1 MEVLACMTRK
11 NKLIHASESSIGP
24 EKLVLSWVRTIV
36 NSRMKMVKFCLSS
49 QNNAKHLS
57 PRLGNKQIN
66 KSQKNDTKQNG
77 AF

>member
-1 MEVLACMTRK
+1 MTRK
-11 NKLIHASESSIGP
+11 NKLINASASSIGP
-24 EKLVLSWVRTIV
+24 EKLVLSWIRTIV
-36 NSRMKMVKFCLSS
+36 NSKMKMVKFCLSS
-49 QNNAKHLS
+49 QNNAKYLS